1 MSTTSCAI
9 LLIVKARSCAG
20 KLRQSLDPGWV
31 IVAGALRTSAL
42 HGIPGGYDVDLPQ
55 TSSASEGGEGAS
67 GSTGAF
73 VEHRHA
79 TTHLAEGESDVAATT
94 GESAGDSA
102 AEYLQSQDDIPE
114 SVEGASGAAEYTG
127 ESAVDSAAEYRQ
139 GQDDIPESV
148 EGASGAAENT
158 GDIGEDQHVVLLLE
172 PILEQEVSDLRTSA
186 DVCTM
191 EHEECEAGE
200 FVLHMSDES
209 HTTELLSSPT
219 SETFTATNVPSRPSY
234 QSHEELSR
242 EAYNSDRCHSVTA
255 IPQSTI

>member
-1 MSTTSCAI
+1 MAADSAEREEDGSPEIVLNGNI
-9 LLIVKARSCAG
+9 LGSFTESKQTRDLIVNLQMSCMEPVSREVCAQRFNVIMDNYQEQPH
-20 KLRQSLDPGWV
+20 LLDPH
-31 IVAGALRTSAL
+31 L
-42 HGIPGGYDVDLPQ
+42 
-55 TSSASEGGEGAS
+55 GEGAS

-114 SVEGASGAAEYTG
+114 SVEGTSG

-219 SETFTATNVPSRPSY
+219 SETFTATNVPSRP
-234 QSHEELSR
+234 
-242 EAYNSDRCHSVTA
+242 
-255 IPQSTI
+255 

>member
-1 MSTTSCAI
+1 MAADSAEREEDGSPEIVLNGNI
-9 LLIVKARSCAG
+9 LGSFTESKQTRDLIVNLQMSCMEPVSREVCAQRFNVIMDNYQEQPH
-20 KLRQSLDPGWV
+20 LLDPH
-31 IVAGALRTSAL
+31 L
-42 HGIPGGYDVDLPQ
+42 
-55 TSSASEGGEGAS
+55 GEGAS

-79 TTHLAEGESDVAATT
+79 TTHLAEGESDVAAT
-94 GESAGDSA
+94 
-102 AEYLQSQDDIPE
+102 
-114 SVEGASGAAEYTG
+114 TG

-219 SETFTATNVPSRPSY
+219 SETFTATNVPSRP
-234 QSHEELSR
+234 
-242 EAYNSDRCHSVTA
+242 
-255 IPQSTI
+255 